1 MLQLCI
7 PVHNEAPTIGVLLWR
22 IRKVFREVPRD
33 YEIVVYDDGSTD
45 ATADTLKPYAEVLPL
60 TVLGGPARIGY
71 AGAVDA
77 LCRHAARN
85 TRYARRD
92 AMILLQGDFTDQPED
107 IPELVKRFEG
117 GADLVVV
124 ERDLGVRAPDAVRR
138 LSRLAPWVLKPFV
151 ALPGI
156 SDPFG
161 SFRLMRISTVRDV
174 VKTARDEPIVRGD
187 AWEANLDLLMAT
199 LPHARRVETVRL
211 APRYDLRQRETRR
224 HTWTD
229 AVRLGRYA
237 WHARG
242 RARAAKA
249 IAGAG
254 AA

>member
-7 PVHNEAPTIGVLLWR
+7 PVYNEAPTIGVLLWR
-22 IRKVFREVPRD
+22 IRKVFRDVPRD

-45 ATADTLKPYAEVLPL
+45 ATAETLKPYADVLPL
-60 TVLGGPARIGY
+60 TILGGTQHLGY
-71 AGAVDA
+71 AHAVNA

-92 AMILLQGDFTDQPED
+92 ALILLQGDFTDQPED

-117 GADLVVV
+117 GADLVIV
-124 ERDLGVRAPDAVRR
+124 ERDLAARAPDAVRR
-138 LSRLAPWVLKPFV
+138 LSRVAPWVLKPFV
-151 ALPGI
+151 TLPGI

-161 SFRLMRISTVRDV
+161 AFRLMRISTVRDV
-174 VKTARDEPIVRGD
+174 VKAAGDAPVVRGD
-187 AWEANLDLLMAT
+187 AWEANLDLLIAT

-211 APRYDLRQRETRR
+211 APRYDLRPRETRR

-229 AVRLGRYA
+229 AIRLGRYA
-237 WHARG
+237 WHARS
-242 RARAAKA
+242 RARATKTA
-249 IAGAG
+249 AG